1 MKTTMFLL
9 TCATLCGCGVFQD
22 KYKYTTMK
30 KLHVQQHVVYNK
42 HLLDCGYCNRETAEQ
57 AKSMI
62 AEKSFD
68 SSLKTL

>member
-22 KYKYTTMK
+22 KYKYTTMH
-30 KLHVQQHVVYNK
+30 KLHTEQHAVFGKQY
-42 HLLDCGYCNRETAEQ
+42 LDCGWCTREKAEQ

-62 AEKSFD
+62 AEKSLD

>member
-1 MKTTMFLL
+1 MKTILFPLV
-9 TCATLCGCGVFQD
+9 CVALCGCGVFQD

-42 HLLDCGYCNRETAEQ
+42 HLLDCGYCNREKAEQ

-62 AEKSFD
+62 AEETVD
-68 SSLKTL
+68 SSSKTL

>member
-1 MKTTMFLL
+1 MFLL

-22 KYKYTTMK
+22 KNKYTTMH
-30 KLHVQQHVVYNK
+30 KLHTNQHITFGHQY
-42 HLLDCGYCNRETAEQ
+42 LDCGYCTRDRAEQ

>member
-1 MKTTMFLL
+1 MKTILFPLVGV
-9 TCATLCGCGVFQD
+9 ALCGCGVFQD
-22 KYKYTTMK
+22 KNKYTTMH
-30 KLHVQQHVVYNK
+30 KLHTKQHAVFGHQYP
-42 HLLDCGYCNRETAEQ
+42 DCGYCTRDRAVQ